1 MEAQKDL
8 ERFSR
13 FKLAAW
19 LLCIAHGF
27 LVIVSMPLWEGW
39 DEAYHYSYIQELVE
53 HRALP
58 VSGKTRISSEIATSF
73 KYAPLSPANNLN
85 TGNSFTT
92 FEDYW
97 KLTSEERRLREHKLR
112 AISPVER
119 KAPAAPPHDIF
130 SYEALHPP
138 LFYFIAGG
146 VYALSSP
153 LDLPTRVFFLRLFC
167 LLLGSTTII
176 FSFSIT
182 PYVWS
187 DRRHLVVVPL
197 LLAILPLFY
206 STVAPISND
215 SLGVPMFSALIL
227 LALRYF
233 NGSARTGDAV
243 AVGIALGL
251 GLLTKAYFLTALP
264 AITAIFLIACLR
276 NRRDVKR
283 LVSHFAVIA
292 LVSFVIAGWW
302 YLRNHALYGNWS
314 GMLEITR
321 TANLSSIDRLGA
333 VTRVPWA
340 VSILDILKE
349 HIWTG
354 NTSAHGLSR
363 AVYGVG
369 YLLIVLSIIGFVKA
383 VWVRR
388 RAKPALPDTNLATL
402 LIFYSFFVLGVLY
415 HTLVNFVLV
424 GVPSGTGGWYMY
436 AVIIPEVILLIYG
449 FEGLAGEKAAGI
461 SNVILILYALTVDLV
476 SMFCKILPAYAGI
489 FIPRFHIQHLIEL
502 YSPSSFA
509 VMLRNLSLNQ
519 PPFITP
525 TAIGLAIAAYA
536 VCLTIALVLSF
547 SSGFRT
553 AIVRSNPWARERSCL
568 RQESNS

>member
-8 ERFSR
+8 ERLSR
-13 FKLAAW
+13 FKLAVW
-19 LLCIAHGF
+19 ILCIAHGF

-39 DEAYHYSYIQELVE
+39 DEAHHYSYIQELAE
-53 HRALP
+53 HAALP
-58 VSGKTRISSEIATSF
+58 VSGKTILSSEIVSSF

-97 KLTSEERRLREHKLR
+97 KLTPEERRVREYKLR
-112 AISPVER
+112 TISPDEGK
-119 KAPAAPPHDIF
+119 KAADAPYDLRN
-130 SYEALHPP
+130 YEALHPP

-146 VYALSSP
+146 VYALSSGW
-153 LDLPTRVFFLRLFC
+153 DLPTRLFFLRLFC

-176 FSFSIT
+176 LSFSIT
-182 PYVWS
+182 RYVWS

-197 LLAILPLFY
+197 LLVILPLFY

-215 SLGVPMFSALIL
+215 SLGVPLFSALVL
-227 LALRYF
+227 LVLRYF
-233 NGSARTGDAV
+233 NGPARTPDAV
-243 AVGIALGL
+243 AVGITLGL

-264 AITAIFLIACLR
+264 AITVIFLIACLR
-276 NRRDVKR
+276 SRRDTAR
-283 LVSHFAVIA
+283 LVSHFVVIA
-292 LVSFVIAGWW
+292 LVSFAIAGWW

-340 VSILDILKE
+340 VSVLEILKE

-363 AVYGVG
+363 AVYRVG
-369 YLLIVLSIIGFVKA
+369 YLLIVMSIIGFVKA
-383 VWVRR
+383 LWVRR
-388 RAKPALPDTNLATL
+388 RVKAAVPDNNLITL

-415 HTLVNFVLV
+415 HTLVNFILV
-424 GVPSGTGGWYMY
+424 GVASGTGGWYMY

-461 SNVILILYALTVDLV
+461 SNGLLILYALTVDLV

-489 FIPRFHIQHLIEL
+489 FIPRFHIQHLITL
-502 YSPSSFA
+502 YSPSSF
-509 VMLRNLSLNQ
+509 VLMLRNLSLNQ

-536 VCLTIALVLSF
+536 ACLTIALVLYLQMFVS
-547 SSGFRT
+547 RPILT
-553 AIVRSNPWARERSCL
+553 IR
-568 RQESNS
+568 